1 MSLDESDWDQL
12 FGKNLTVYG
21 ETVMDIHSKA
31 WEQVD
36 IARERYGK
44 ERPVWTSLVVRK
56 MIEDSEDYDA
66 DVIEF
71 LKELSKK
78 IEKDMEKQYEDV
90 RKRDETQ
97 ND

>member
-1 MSLDESDWDQL
+1 MTEQPEKL
-12 FGKNLTVYG
+12 YG
-21 ETVMDIHSKA
+21 ETVMDIHTKA
-31 WEQVD
+31 WEQVE
-36 IARERYGK
+36 IAMERYGK

-78 IEKDMEKQYEDV
+78 IEKDMEKQ
-90 RKRDETQ
+90 
-97 ND
+97 NG

>member
-1 MSLDESDWDQL
+1 
-12 FGKNLTVYG
+12 
-21 ETVMDIHSKA
+21 MDIHSKA
-31 WEQVD
+31 REQVD
-36 IARERYGK
+36 IAMERYGK

-78 IEKDMEKQYEDV
+78 IEKDMEKQL
-90 RKRDETQ
+90 
-97 ND
+97 